1 MNPSCFFGTG
11 AGGKGEEHRRKAK
24 TTTKWLQLKQDDRR
38 ETRLQGRNNSDVL
51 HKQMKHATCVDAPN
65 QYHFV
70 LWHDIYTFGAINDQQ
85 LSCFL
90 SNNRLWHWHLIGS
103 CSFDCLYCYHKCYPM
118 NAVNTRFRQCHQGL
132 LTGLNRITLLPARQQ
147 RAWEQVSVRWRGR
160 RCYGCYGGSTIDKLA
175 AILRQFEASIA

>member
-132 LTGLNRITLLPARQQ
+132 LTGLKSNHLASCQTAEGMGASL
-147 RAWEQVSVRWRGR
+147 RA
-160 RCYGCYGGSTIDKLA
+160 LA
-175 AILRQFEASIA
+175 WKKVLRMLWWFHHW